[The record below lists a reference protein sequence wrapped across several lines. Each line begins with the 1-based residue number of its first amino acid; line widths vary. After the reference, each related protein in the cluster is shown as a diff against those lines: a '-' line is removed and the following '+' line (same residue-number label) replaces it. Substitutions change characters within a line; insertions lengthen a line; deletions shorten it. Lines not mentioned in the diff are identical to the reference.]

1 MKPSSSSNTVGS
13 NHISS
18 PARGRD
24 PALVA
29 RTPPHSPRT
38 SSGGRLSSDVAV
50 SPSRAAMIAAARSH
64 PRASLGHVDPQTL
77 PDIDAD
83 EAADG
88 PLMSSFTIGHAALSL
103 DGARPNSP
111 SRRKPSVGA
120 GTAVAV
126 ASPLSRPLVADGDEE
141 EGGRKAGD
149 KTTHARARELRRT
162 IDQLSEDED
171 DEDDADEEDDLVER
185 LAGDDEEEDPLSRSV
200 RSHPGSFTEPSTSNL
215 QDGRFLDRSETAGKS
230 VRARDRSLAS
240 QIWAIAREALP
251 SLTFSVVSLIL
262 TGQLLVHLARW
273 PVFLK
278 VDKLFILIPIL
289 LNLKGNLEMNL
300 SLRMSTSAN
309 IGELDIR
316 RTRQTLIAGNL
327 ALLQVQALIVSAFAG
342 TLAFVL
348 GVITPSSEQANGA
361 AAAARRTTKAPGT
374 SVGADAAQLMVSALA
389 SRLFRRGG
397 AGAASA
403 SALAGAG
410 NALQPRRIIHHHP
423 KPTDP
428 ALRLRNGY
436 FEFVLVLATGMLS
449 ASFSSA
455 ILGSFMCA
463 LVVITR
469 KLGANPDNIASP
481 LAASL
486 GDLLTLTILG
496 LAASSLVAFEGTVL
510 ATIILGALMAACLS
524 FFIVSY
530 RNAYVRELLTSGWV
544 PLLVAM
550 FISSGAGLVLDAFVQ
565 KYQGFALLV
574 PVSTGLPGAAA
585 AIFASRISTAL
596 HSGVISLGST
606 TLTPTSS
613 FNSRSSIKPPSRPS
627 RLSRYIPRRLRRSW
641 SNLISSLPT
650 RPVEGWLVPTTLF
663 VIVMVIDVAFL
674 GLVKGMGEIHFG
686 WTFALCYALSKA
698 IAVVIALALSHGF
711 CHYLWAKDYDPDIYC
726 LPFVSSIVDVVGQAL
741 LVMAFSL
748 AEALGEQVTAN
759 PGAGAGHGGM

>member
-1 MKPSSSSNTVGS
+1 MGPSGSSISNPG
-13 NHISS
+13 
-18 PARGRD
+18 RGRD
-24 PALVA
+24 RTVQ
-29 RTPPHSPRT
+29 TPPHSPRVASRT
-38 SSGGRLSSDVAV
+38 STERRGSVGSVPA

-64 PRASLGHVDPQTL
+64 PRASMGHIDPETLPDLDEEGPLLPPPTLGHVS
-77 PDIDAD
+77 
-83 EAADG
+83 DG
-88 PLMSSFTIGHAALSL
+88 DRAG
-103 DGARPNSP
+103 SP
-111 SRRKPSVGA
+111 SRKRSTTGSSVG
-120 GTAVAV
+120 VV
-126 ASPLSRPLVADGDEE
+126 DPSPLRNTSKYADDLEADEPSPS
-141 EGGRKAGD
+141 KSQS
-149 KTTHARARELRRT
+149 THARARELRRT
-162 IDQLSEDED
+162 LDQLSDDDDEGDDLIERLD
-171 DEDDADEEDDLVER
+171 DEDG
-185 LAGDDEEEDPLSRSV
+185 GDPSARST
-200 RSHPGSFTEPSTSNL
+200 RSHPSSYLEPGNSNL
-215 QDGRFLDRSETAGKS
+215 QDGRFSDRHETAGKS
-230 VRARDRSLAS
+230 IRARDRSLAS

-251 SLTFSVVSLIL
+251 SLVFSVVSLIL

-327 ALLQVQALIVSAFAG
+327 ALLQVQALIVSSFAS

-348 GVITPSSEQANGA
+348 GVITPSSEGVIVTPPS
-361 AAAARRTTKAPGT
+361 ARMT
-374 SVGADAAQLMVSALA
+374 SSTSGGIGSDAAGLMLSAVIG
-389 SRLFRRGG
+389 RLTRRGPSSS
-397 AGAASA
+397 AAKGPSNSIQA
-403 SALAGAG
+403 
-410 NALQPRRIIHHHP
+410 RRIIHHHP

-428 ALRLRNGY
+428 ALR
-436 FEFVLVLATGMLS
+436 FATGMLS

-469 KLGANPDNIASP
+469 RMGGNPDNIASP

-496 LAASSLVAFEGTVL
+496 LAASGLVKFEGTVL
-510 ATIILGALMAACLS
+510 ATIILAVLIALCLS

-544 PLLVAM
+544 PLVVAM

-565 KYQGFALLV
+565 KYEGFALLV
-574 PVSTGLPGAAA
+574 PISTGLPGAAA

-613 FNSRSSIKPPSRPS
+613 FSSRMSIKPPSAPS
-627 RLSRYIPRRLRRSW
+627 RWKRFIPRFIRRSW
-641 SNLISSLPT
+641 SSAVGTLPS
-650 RPVEGWLVPTTLF
+650 RPVEGWLVPATLYA
-663 VIVMVIDVAFL
+663 IVLAIDVAFL
-674 GLVKGMGEIHFG
+674 GLVKGMDQLQFG
-686 WTFALCYALSKA
+686 WTFAICYMFSKA
-698 IAVVIALALSHGF
+698 IAVAIALSLSHLL

-726 LPFVSSIVDVVGQAL
+726 LPFVSSIVDVIGQAL
-741 LVMAFSL
+741 LVMAFAL
-748 AEALGEQVTAN
+748 AQALGEQVTAS

>member
-1 MKPSSSSNTVGS
+1 MGPTSSSV
-13 NHISS
+13 SS
-18 PARGRD
+18 PGRGRD
-24 PALVA
+24 RTVQ
-29 RTPPHSPRT
+29 TPPHSPRSAPRT
-38 SSGGRLSSDVAV
+38 SGERRPSVGSVPA

-64 PRASLGHVDPQTL
+64 PRASLGHYDPETL
-77 PDIDAD
+77 PDLD
-83 EAADG
+83 EDG
-88 PLMSSFTIGHAALSL
+88 PLLPPASLGQAAFSI
-103 DGARPNSP
+103 DSDRSASP
-111 SRRKPSVGA
+111 SSHRRRASSNA
-120 GTAVAV
+120 AAAVDP
-126 ASPLSRPLVADGDEE
+126 SPLRSALKYDPADEDEDDVE
-141 EGGRKAGD
+141 RNKMSA
-149 KTTHARARELRRT
+149 KSQSTQARARELRRT
-162 IDQLSEDED
+162 IDQLSDDDDEGDDLIERIADNEGED
-171 DEDDADEEDDLVER
+171 DDDGGE
-185 LAGDDEEEDPLSRSV
+185 PSTRSS
-200 RSHPGSFTEPSTSNL
+200 RSHPGSYLEAGNSNL
-215 QDGRFLDRSETAGKS
+215 QDGRFLDRNETAGKS
-230 VRARDRSLAS
+230 IRARDRSLAS

-251 SLTFSVVSLIL
+251 SLVFSVISLIL

-309 IGELDIR
+309 IGELDIK

-327 ALLQVQALIVSAFAG
+327 ALLQVQALIVSSFAS

-348 GVITPSSEQANGA
+348 GVITPSSEGVNGTA
-361 AAAARRTTKAPGT
+361 ASTRRASST
-374 SVGADAAQLMVSALA
+374 SGGVGFDSAGLIMSA
-389 SRLFRRGG
+389 VMSRLMRRGPTPS
-397 AGAASA
+397 AGVSP
-403 SALAGAG
+403 SSS
-410 NALQPRRIIHHHP
+410 LQARRIIHHHP

-469 KLGANPDNIASP
+469 RMGGNPDNIASP

-496 LAASSLVAFEGTVL
+496 LAASGLVKFEGTVL
-510 ATIILGALMAACLS
+510 ATIILAALGAACLS

-544 PLLVAM
+544 PLVVAM

-565 KYQGFALLV
+565 KYEGFALLV
-574 PVSTGLPGAAA
+574 PISTGLPGAAA

-606 TLTPTSS
+606 TLTPSSS
-613 FNSRSSIKPPSRPS
+613 FNSRLSIKPPSAPS
-627 RLSRYIPRRLRRSW
+627 RLKRFIPRWIRRSW
-641 SNLISSLPT
+641 TNAIGTLPS

-663 VIVMVIDVAFL
+663 AIVLAIDVAFL
-674 GLVKGMGEIHFG
+674 GLVKGMGELQFG
-686 WTFALCYALSKA
+686 WTFAICYMLSKS
-698 IAVVIALALSHGF
+698 IAVVIALSLSHIF

-726 LPFVSSIVDVVGQAL
+726 LPFVSSIVDVIGQAL
-741 LVMAFSL
+741 LVMAFAL
-748 AEALGEQVTAN
+748 AQALGEQVTAS